1 MKVRSVQFCISC
13 CVVHWNAAHF
23 CCTAVHCV
31 VQWNAHSSRVQ
42 QRDGGASLA
51 NMVKNYMSTGFFGHG
66 QASSQIYFQIT
77 LAACICP
84 ICKMYIFVQMSNCSC
99 LNCDLNV
106 HLIQFCMENQAAD
119 KIPHHKK
126 LRQLRTTRATIMSD
140 HTQLDSFLFCLLFK
154 F

>member
-1 MKVRSVQFCISC
+1 MHSGERSNAQWRKVNKMHSGEKSSKCTVQ
-13 CVVHWNAAHF
+13 
-23 CCTAVHCV
+23 CTVC
-31 VQWNAHSSRVQ
+31 SG
-42 QRDGGASLA
+42 DGGASLA

-77 LAACICP
+77 LAVCISP

-126 LRQLRTTRATIMSD
+126 LQQLRTTRATIMTSD

>member
-1 MKVRSVQFCISC
+1 MHNGEKSSKCTVQ
-13 CVVHWNAAHF
+13 
-23 CCTAVHCV
+23 CTV
-31 VQWNAHSSRVQ
+31 WSG
-42 QRDGGASLA
+42 DGGASLA
-51 NMVKNYMSTGFFGHG
+51 NMVKNYMSTGFFGRG

-84 ICKMYIFVQMSNCSC
+84 ICKMYIFVQMPNCSC

-126 LRQLRTTRATIMSD
+126 LRQLRTTRATIMTSD